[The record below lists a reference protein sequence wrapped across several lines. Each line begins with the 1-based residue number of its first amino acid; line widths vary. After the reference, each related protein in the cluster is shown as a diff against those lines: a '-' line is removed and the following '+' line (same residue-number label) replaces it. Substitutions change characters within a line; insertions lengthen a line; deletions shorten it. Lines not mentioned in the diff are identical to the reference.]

1 MVGGLDKRHAFK
13 CQPEWGYLGYE
24 AMKPMKDAHDIPIC
38 FIPVPWSCRF
48 G

>member
-1 MVGGLDKRHAFK
+1 MVGGGWIKGTLSSASGAIWD
-13 CQPEWGYLGYE
+13 
-24 AMKPMKDAHDIPIC
+24 MKPMKDAHDIPIC